1 MAIHFNLLTRIV
13 FAVSSAVA
21 YQQPRGNDGL
31 SYWPRFQLELY
42 DVEAGPRCWI
52 KKTLRHQILS
62 TWRET
67 NKWLKLRAIK
77 QTIEHLRWSTNK
89 KMAMKITPTVLS
101 WKGESHLLV
110 INYPTIAFL
119 VWQIWSICLEIWSM
133 YFYLHSFV
141 HVFIRV

>member
-52 KKTLRHQILS
+52 KNPPPPNIINMERDQQMTKVTG
-62 TWRET
+62 
-67 NKWLKLRAIK
+67 NKAN
-77 QTIEHLRWSTNK
+77 H
-89 KMAMKITPTVLS
+89 
-101 WKGESHLLV
+101 
-110 INYPTIAFL
+110 
-119 VWQIWSICLEIWSM
+119 
-133 YFYLHSFV
+133 
-141 HVFIRV
+141 